1 MTPRTPTPTPVPPRI
16 LLVEDDP
23 ASRAFLAA
31 AAGSLPALVV
41 EVTGC
46 VQAMAAAGCEP
57 AFDLWLVD
65 AQLGDGDG
73 ATLLAALRAAQPGT
87 PALAHTA
94 SRDPAVL
101 ARLRAAG
108 FDAVI
113 SKPLPAAELREALR
127 ALLRGAGHDWDDA
140 GALDA
145 LNGNPAHVAG
155 LRRLFLAEL
164 PGQRAAVS
172 RALAD
177 GDAGAARTVLH
188 RMRASCGFVGAARL
202 GDAVQLLE
210 AAPADPGALA
220 RFEAAAAAL
229 LAGARSYNEAC
240 ASPASPPSSC
250 IPGRGGKPAC

>member
-1 MTPRTPTPTPVPPRI
+1 MTPRTPTPNPPRI

-31 AAGSLPALVV
+31 AAGSLPAQVV
-41 EVTGC
+41 AAAGC
-46 VQAMAAAGCEP
+46 VQALAAAGGEP

-73 ATLLAALRAAQPGT
+73 ASLLGALRAAHPGT

-101 ARLRAAG
+101 LRLRAAG
-108 FDAVI
+108 FDAVV
-113 SKPLPAAELREALR
+113 SKPLPAAALREALR
-127 ALLRGAGHDWDDA
+127 ALLAETERDWDEA

-155 LRRLFLAEL
+155 LRELFLAEL
-164 PGQRAAVS
+164 PAQHAAVS
-172 RALAD
+172 GALAA

-210 AAPADPGALA
+210 AAPADSGAVA
-220 RFEAAAAAL
+220 RFEAAVRSL
-229 LAGARSYNEAC
+229 LAEGS
-240 ASPASPPSSC
+240 
-250 IPGRGGKPAC
+250 RG